1 MTVIRLVLASAS
13 PARRRVLIDTGIT
26 PIVQVSSVDED
37 YLTGQLGPLAPA
49 DLALALAK
57 AKAEDVAQH
66 FADHEDTIVVGC
78 DSVFEHLGV
87 AYGKPHTAAVA
98 TERIKAMADSTGYL
112 HTGHWAVRG
121 HRASG
126 AVATT
131 RITFGPMSDAEIDAY
146 VATGEPLTVA
156 GSFTLDGLSA
166 PFITGIKGDPSN
178 VIGISLPTLRNLA
191 GDLGIDWPDLWTSN
205 N

>member
-1 MTVIRLVLASAS
+1 MIRLVLASAS
-13 PARRRVLIDTGIT
+13 PARRRVLIETGIT
-26 PIVQVSSVDED
+26 PIVQVSGVDED
-37 YLTGQLGPLAPA
+37 HLTEQLGPLAPA

-66 FADHEDTIVVGC
+66 FAGHEDTIVVGC

-98 TERIKAMADSTGYL
+98 TERITAMANSTGYL
-112 HTGHWAVRG
+112 HTGHWAIRG
-121 HRASG
+121 HRDSG

-131 RITFGPMSDAEIDAY
+131 RITFGSMSGEEIDAY
-146 VATGEPLTVA
+146 VATGEPLAVA

-166 PFITGIKGDPSN
+166 PFITGIEGDPSN
-178 VIGISLPTLRNLA
+178 VIGISLPTLRALA
-191 GDLGIDWPDLWTSN
+191 GDLGINWPDLWTSN
-205 N
+205 Y

>member
-1 MTVIRLVLASAS
+1 M
-13 PARRRVLIDTGIT
+13 LIETGIT
-26 PIVQVSSVDED
+26 PIVQVSSIDED

-66 FADHEDTIVVGC
+66 FAGHEDTIVVGC

-98 TERIKAMADSTGYL
+98 TERIKAMADTTGYL

-131 RITFGPMSDAEIDAY
+131 RITFGSMSDREIEAY
-146 VATGEPLTVA
+146 VATGEPLAVA
-156 GSFTLDGLSA
+156 GSFTLDGFSA

-178 VIGISLPTLRNLA
+178 VIGISLPTLRELA
-191 GDLGIDWPDLWTSN
+191 RDLGITWPDLWTSN